1 MLVGSIYRHPA
12 IDLKEFNGNY
22 LNEHKLSSENKS
34 VIPLGD
40 FNVDI
45 MRYDNHHSTNIFLD
59 YLSSNLF
66 LPHIAQPPRT
76 RDSRKAL
83 IDNIFSKRL
92 IENTI
97 SENLTATISDH
108 LPQFIILPKN
118 FSNSPSSK
126 SSIYENNWSNSVQE
140 KSILDYFLLTGIL

>member
-1 MLVGSIYRHPA
+1 MSQTASTVTASGTFIHCTLNYRLYKTRNDLILYKSAALESTFIEIINHKKSNMLVGSIYRHPA

-45 MRYDNHHSTNIFLD
+45 MNYDNHHSTNVFLD

-66 LPHIAQPPRT
+66 LPQLH
-76 RDSRKAL
+76 S
-83 IDNIFSKRL
+83 
-92 IENTI
+92 
-97 SENLTATISDH
+97 H
-108 LPQFIILPKN
+108 LEPEIL
-118 FSNSPSSK
+118 
-126 SSIYENNWSNSVQE
+126 E
-140 KSILDYFLLTGIL
+140 KH

>member
-1 MLVGSIYRHPA
+1 MSQTASTVTASGTFIHCTLNYRLYKTRNDLNLYKSAALESTFIEIINHKKSNMLVGSIYRHPA

-45 MRYDNHHSTNIFLD
+45 MNYDNHHSTNIFLD

-66 LPHIAQPPRT
+66 LPQLH
-76 RDSRKAL
+76 S
-83 IDNIFSKRL
+83 
-92 IENTI
+92 
-97 SENLTATISDH
+97 H
-108 LPQFIILPKN
+108 LEPEIL
-118 FSNSPSSK
+118 
-126 SSIYENNWSNSVQE
+126 E
-140 KSILDYFLLTGIL
+140 KH